1 MVFFLIYFRP
11 KRRHNFL
18 NIYAPII
25 MDYFPTQSAFTSHNQ
40 NNEEKP
46 MTTHR
51 ASWHCVILRKHN
63 NTTSRRE
70 NLFRT

>member
-1 MVFFLIYFRP
+1 
-11 KRRHNFL
+11 
-18 NIYAPII
+18 

-40 NNEEKP
+40 KKEEKP
-46 MTTHR
+46 MTIHR

>member
-1 MVFFLIYFRP
+1 MVFFSIYFRL
-11 KRRHNFL
+11 KRHHNFL
-18 NIYAPII
+18 IIYVPII
-25 MDYFPTQSAFTSHNQ
+25 MDYLPTQSAFTSHNQ
-40 NNEEKP
+40 KKEEKP
-46 MTTHR
+46 MTTHI